1 MSRLSLLMGVFL
13 ATSVTTIVILLAIAQ
28 NVASNTIIYRGA
40 IIFFIFGFLGT
51 FFGSVLEVIFM
62 PVVEERES
70 LKLQKD
76 IKGENKEL
84 QTELGDLL
92 DECNVNLNQ
101 TEIGTPTDEA
111 RSEAAIVGGNSAV
124 VS

>member
-1 MSRLSLLMGVFL
+1 MSKLSLLIGVFL
-13 ATSVTTIVILLAIAQ
+13 AASVTSIVMLMAIAQ
-28 NVASNTIIYRGA
+28 NIATNTIIYRGTV
-40 IIFFIFGFLGT
+40 IFFIFGFLGT

-62 PVVEERES
+62 PVVEESES

-84 QTELGDLL
+84 QAELGDLL
-92 DECNVNLNQ
+92 EECKIKINQ
-101 TEIGTPTDEA
+101 SEIGTPTDES
-111 RSEAAIVGGNSAV
+111 RSGTAIVGSNTAV